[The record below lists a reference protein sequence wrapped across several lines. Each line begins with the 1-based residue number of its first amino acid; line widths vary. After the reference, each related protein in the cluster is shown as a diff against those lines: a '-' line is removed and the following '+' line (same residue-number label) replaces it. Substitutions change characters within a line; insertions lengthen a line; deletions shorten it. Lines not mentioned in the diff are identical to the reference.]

1 MVRPPAN
8 QKETI
13 MIIGNNFKKMEDGSF
28 TGVIR
33 TLTLNLAVVFEPNTT
48 KRGEKAPDYRI
59 TTEDRAE
66 LGGGW
71 KETSNGGNTY
81 LSVRLE
87 DPALP
92 ASIFC
97 ALVKTGVEHGY
108 SLVWERKRKTRT
120 GEQPGQF

>member
-1 MVRPPAN
+1 
-8 QKETI
+8 

-33 TLTLNLAVVFEPNTT
+33 TLTLNLAVVFEPNTD

-66 LGGGW
+66 LGGAW
-71 KETSNGGNTY
+71 KETSEAGNAY
-81 LSVRLE
+81 LSVRLD

-92 ASIFC
+92 ATVFC
-97 ALVKTGVEHGY
+97 ALVKTSVEHGY
-108 SLVWERKRKTRT
+108 SLVWERKRKSRNSQPS
-120 GEQPGQF
+120 GEF